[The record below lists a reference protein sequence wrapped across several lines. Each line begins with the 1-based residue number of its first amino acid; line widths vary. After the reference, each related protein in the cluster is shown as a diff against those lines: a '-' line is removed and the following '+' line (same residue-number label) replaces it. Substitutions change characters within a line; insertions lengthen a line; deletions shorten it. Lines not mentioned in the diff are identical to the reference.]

1 MQVNFVKDGAYVRS
15 DYYYDLN
22 ENDKLKKKQKLVA
35 EQ

>member
-15 DYYYDLN
+15 DLN
-22 ENDKLKKKQKLVA
+22 ENDNLKKKKKLAA